1 LAFPRGEKNDRI
13 DGGYISTKTEMT
25 KSFFEKMLSQLLIL
39 CAKKEK
45 EIKRKN
51 EKVFVC
57 KSIFPL
63 TADNLA
69 HHAKA
74 ILILPT

>member
-1 LAFPRGEKNDRI
+1 
-13 DGGYISTKTEMT
+13 
-25 KSFFEKMLSQLLIL
+25 MLSQLLIL

>member
-1 LAFPRGEKNDRI
+1 MVG
-13 DGGYISTKTEMT
+13 ISTQTEMT
-25 KSFFEKMLSQLLIL
+25 KSFFEKKKMLSQLLIL

-45 EIKRKN
+45 EI
-51 EKVFVC
+51 KVFVC

-74 ILILPT
+74 ISILPT